1 MSLSRWP
8 GREKGRCLKLSRILA
23 ILKKE
28 VLQMRRDRL
37 TLAITIALPLVQLLL
52 FGYAIQTEVKHIP
65 TAVFDQ
71 SLSAESRDLLEAFS
85 ASGYFDITCAAE
97 GYDEITG
104 LIDSGKAKI
113 GIIFPPD
120 FKESL
125 KTGDTAAVQVL
136 VDASDSM
143 VSSTAIATAN
153 SIGLLKSQKIIAQKA
168 QVQNIPYDIR
178 VRPWYNPDGIT
189 AYYMVPAILGI
200 IVTMTMVIM
209 TSMAIVRE
217 REKGTLEQLLV
228 TPIRSY
234 ELMIGKI
241 IPYIALG
248 YVQITVALLVGSLVF
263 KVPIRG
269 SLLELYLLTLFF
281 ITASLGLGILISNVA
296 KSQMQAMQM
305 SFFVMLPS
313 ILLSGFLFPREA
325 MPLII
330 QYIGNLIPMTFY
342 LPIIRGIV
350 LKGIG
355 FPYLISQVAALLV
368 FTVVLIALSIIKFK
382 KQIA

>member
-1 MSLSRWP
+1 M
-8 GREKGRCLKLSRILA
+8 SRILA

-28 VLQMRRDRL
+28 FLQMRRDRL
-37 TLAITIALPLVQLLL
+37 TLGMVFALPMIQLLL

-71 SLSAESRDLLEAFS
+71 SLSPGSRDLMEAFT
-85 ASGYFDITCAAE
+85 ASGYFDVYYTAD
-97 GYDEITG
+97 GYAEITSM
-104 LIDSGKAKI
+104 IDSGKAKV
-113 GIIFPPD
+113 GLIFPPD
-120 FKESL
+120 FNENL
-125 KTGDTAAVQVL
+125 KIGQTATVQVL

-153 SIGLLKSQKIIAQKA
+153 AIGLLKSQQIIIQKA
-168 QVQNIPYDIR
+168 QVTGIPYDIR

-200 IVTMTMVIM
+200 IVTMTMVMM
-209 TSMAIVRE
+209 TAVAIVRE
-217 REKGTLEQLLV
+217 RERGTLEQLMV

-241 IPYIALG
+241 IPYIGLG
-248 YVQITVALLVGSLVF
+248 YIQITVALLVGVLVF
-263 KVPIRG
+263 QVPIRG
-269 SLLELYLLTLFF
+269 SLLELYVLTLFF

-296 KSQMQAMQM
+296 KTQMQAFQM
-305 SFFVMLPS
+305 SFFVLLPS

-325 MPLII
+325 MPRVI
-330 QYIGNLIPMTFY
+330 QYLGNLIPLTYY
-342 LPIIRGIV
+342 LTIIRGIV

-355 FPYLISQVAALLV
+355 FQYLVSQVAALLV
-368 FTVVLIALSIIKFK
+368 FSVVLITLSIIKFK
-382 KQIA
+382 KKIA

>member
-1 MSLSRWP
+1 M
-8 GREKGRCLKLSRILA
+8 
-23 ILKKE
+23 
-28 VLQMRRDRL
+28 

>member
-1 MSLSRWP
+1 M
-8 GREKGRCLKLSRILA
+8 SRILA

-71 SLSAESRDLLEAFS
+71 SLSAESRDLMEAFS

-368 FTVVLIALSIIKFK
+368 FTVVLIALSIFKFK